1 VGLIVDKKTNLVNN
15 MIGIDRINRIPC
27 PNCGEGFVDKE
38 TTRDIDII
46 LEKRFDLFVEVRC
59 VETNNRSNRVFEQIL
74 SLFGNHVTG
83 FGKFPTTLG
92 VTNNT
97 VTYQLGQHVG
107 RDLPSVLAGWQM
119 RNVLGSGD
127 NGDFHISEF
136 VIESGNVGEG
146 KTENSDHVRRKTRV
160 DGLDAINPDKGLGE
174 ILVTFPITD
183 YVFHNLNQLYARLS
197 YNILVMDDFFKGL
210 NKEQKEAVVFGKGP
224 LLILAGA
231 GSGKTRVLTY
241 RTAYLIREKKVKP
254 EQVALL
260 TFTNKAAEEM
270 KERVKK
276 LQGKSVSLGFAG
288 TFHTFCAKLLR
299 EYGTN
304 ADINPNY
311 VIFDSDDSEAAMKKV
326 LKEMDIDPKE
336 SKPSMFLAVIGKM
349 KNDLVSL
356 SEAETSANDY
366 FRRMVVKVWK
376 AYQDK
381 LKNNNAVDFDDL
393 LVKAVALLRIERI
406 RKEINE
412 RLQWILVD
420 EYQDTNKAQFELT
433 KLLAGERQNIT
444 AVGDAAQAIYSFRGA
459 DYRNLVL
466 FKNEYPKASMVSLP
480 MNYRSTQNILDTAYG
495 VISHNTSHPTL
506 HLETTAGVGE
516 MVDFF
521 EASDER
527 DEAKYVIEQARKS
540 SAEDGQSAILYRTNA
555 QSRAFE
561 DELMRRDI
569 PYKLVGGLRF
579 YNRAEIKDL
588 IAYLRVV
595 NNPKEEI
602 SRARIEKLGKR
613 RAAIFDKWLETQST
627 KKRSGNPGKL
637 LEEIINVV
645 GFLERFDERDEDD
658 VARIE
663 NINELLAVASDYEN
677 VEKFL
682 ESAALSE
689 SDIKQHRSNAKIT
702 LMTIHAAKGLEFE
715 TVFVVGLEEGLF
727 PHSRSMLSGEKEEI
741 EEERRLMYV
750 AMTRAKIKLTLSWA
764 RSRLVFGGR
773 HSSIPSRFLSE
784 IPEKHLKKIG
794 EVRDVERKM
803 SPKTS
808 DLDEFGEK
816 KRIIVQDW
824 EIAEATKD
832 DFAEIDNW

>member
-1 VGLIVDKKTNLVNN
+1 LIT
-15 MIGIDRINRIPC
+15 
-27 PNCGEGFVDKE
+27 
-38 TTRDIDII
+38 
-46 LEKRFDLFVEVRC
+46 
-59 VETNNRSNRVFEQIL
+59 
-74 SLFGNHVTG
+74 
-83 FGKFPTTLG
+83 FP
-92 VTNNT
+92 VAN
-97 VTYQLGQHVG
+97 
-107 RDLPSVLAGWQM
+107 
-119 RNVLGSGD
+119 NVL
-127 NGDFHISEF
+127 H
-136 VIESGNVGEG
+136 
-146 KTENSDHVRRKTRV
+146 
-160 DGLDAINPDKGLGE
+160 GLS
-174 ILVTFPITD
+174 
-183 YVFHNLNQLYARLS
+183 QLYANFAIQ
-197 YNILVMDDFFKGL
+197 YIGMDEFLKDL
-210 NKEQKEAVVFGKGP
+210 NKEQKEAVVYGKGP

-241 RTAYLIREKKVKP
+241 RTAYLIQKMGVSP
-254 EQVALL
+254 ESIALL

-270 KERVKK
+270 RQRVKA
-276 LQGKSVSLGFAG
+276 LGGKAGALGFAG

-299 EYGTN
+299 EYGSN
-304 ADINPNY
+304 AGVNQNF
-311 VIFDSDDSEAAMKKV
+311 VIFDSDDSESVMKKV
-326 LKEMDIDPKE
+326 MKELDIDPKE
-336 SKPSMFLAVIGKM
+336 SKPAMFLSVISKM

-356 SEAETSANDY
+356 TEAESAAGDY
-366 FRRMVVKVWK
+366 FRRMVVKVWR

-393 LVKAVALLRIERI
+393 LVKAVSLLKIDRI
-406 RKEINE
+406 REEINE

-433 KLLAGERQNIT
+433 KLLAGKRQNIT

-466 FKNEYPKASMVSLP
+466 FESEYPKASMVSLP

-495 VISHNTSHPTL
+495 VISNNTSHPTL
-506 HLETTAGVGE
+506 HLETTEGSGE

-521 EASDER
+521 EAGDER
-527 DEAKYVIEQARKS
+527 DEAKYVVEQARKI
-540 SAEDGQSAILYRTNA
+540 SAEDGMVAILYRTNA
-555 QSRAFE
+555 QSRSFE

-588 IAYLRVV
+588 VAYLRVL
-595 NNPKEEI
+595 NNPEEEI

-613 RAAIFDKWLETQST
+613 RADVFDKWLAGKTDKE
-627 KKRSGNPGKL
+627 KMGNPGKL
-637 LEEIINVV
+637 LEEIINAV

-663 NINELLAVASDYEN
+663 NINELLAVASDFPN

-689 SDIKQHRSNAKIT
+689 SEIKQHKSNAKIT
-702 LMTIHAAKGLEFE
+702 LMTVHAAKGLEFE

-727 PHSRSMLSGEKEEI
+727 PHSRSMLSGQKEEI

-750 AMTRAKIKLTLSWA
+750 AMTRAKKKLTLSWA

-784 IPEKHLKKIG
+784 IPEKLLKRIG
-794 EVRDVERKM
+794 GVREIDRKM
-803 SPKTS
+803 SKPAPMV
-808 DLDEFGEK
+808 DEFGEK

>member
-1 VGLIVDKKTNLVNN
+1 
-15 MIGIDRINRIPC
+15 MI
-27 PNCGEGFVDKE
+27 
-38 TTRDIDII
+38 T
-46 LEKRFDLFVEVRC
+46 
-59 VETNNRSNRVFEQIL
+59 
-74 SLFGNHVTG
+74 
-83 FGKFPTTLG
+83 FP
-92 VTNNT
+92 VTN
-97 VTYQLGQHVG
+97 Y
-107 RDLPSVLAGWQM
+107 VLHC
-119 RNVLGSGD
+119 LS
-127 NGDFHISEF
+127 
-136 VIESGNVGEG
+136 
-146 KTENSDHVRRKTRV
+146 
-160 DGLDAINPDKGLGE
+160 
-174 ILVTFPITD
+174 
-183 YVFHNLNQLYARLS
+183 QLYAKFPLQ
-197 YNILVMDDFFKGL
+197 YIGMTDFLKGL
-210 NKEQKEAVVFGKGP
+210 NKEQTAAVTFGKGP

-231 GSGKTRVLTY
+231 GSGKTRVLTF
-241 RTAYLIREKKVKP
+241 RTAYLIQEMEVEPSKI
-254 EQVALL
+254 ALL

-270 KERVKK
+270 RQRVKG
-276 LQGKSVSLGFAG
+276 LGGKAADLGFAG

-299 EYGTN
+299 EYGQN
-304 ADINPNY
+304 VGVMPNY

-326 LKEMDIDPKE
+326 LKELDIDPKE
-336 SKPSMFLAVIGKM
+336 SKPGMFLSVISKM
-349 KNDLVSL
+349 KNDLVGVA
-356 SEAETSANDY
+356 EAETAAGDY
-366 FRRMVVKVWK
+366 FRRIVVKVWK
-376 AYQDK
+376 AYQEK

-393 LVKAVALLRIERI
+393 LVKAVALLKIDRVRE
-406 RKEINE
+406 EINE

-420 EYQDTNKAQFELT
+420 EYQDTNRAQFELT
-433 KLLAGERQNIT
+433 KLLAGEKQNIT

-466 FKNEYPKASMVSLP
+466 FKTEYPTASIVSLP

-506 HLETTAGVGE
+506 HLETTAGKGE
-516 MVDFF
+516 MIDFF
-521 EASDER
+521 EAGDER
-527 DEAKYVIEQARKS
+527 DEAKYVVEQARKIS
-540 SAEDGQSAILYRTNA
+540 SEDGMVAILYRTNA
-555 QSRAFE
+555 QSRSFE

-613 RAAIFDKWLETQST
+613 RADTFDKWLE
-627 KKRSGNPGKL
+627 KKTDEDKKENPGKL

-645 GFLERFDERDEDD
+645 GFLERFDERDEED

-677 VEKFL
+677 IEKFL

-689 SDIKQHRSNAKIT
+689 SEIKQHKSNAKIT
-702 LMTIHAAKGLEFE
+702 LMTVHAAKGLEFE

-741 EEERRLMYV
+741 EEERRLIYV
-750 AMTRAKIKLTLSWA
+750 AMTRAKTKLTLSWA

-784 IPEKHLKKIG
+784 IPENLLKKVG
-794 EVRDVERKM
+794 GVREVERKM
-803 SPKTS
+803 SRIAP
-808 DLDEFGEK
+808 DADEFGDK

-824 EIAEATKD
+824 EIAEATKN
-832 DFAEIDNW
+832 DFDEIDNW

>member
-1 VGLIVDKKTNLVNN
+1 MD
-15 MIGIDRINRIPC
+15 
-27 PNCGEGFVDKE
+27 
-38 TTRDIDII
+38 
-46 LEKRFDLFVEVRC
+46 
-59 VETNNRSNRVFEQIL
+59 
-74 SLFGNHVTG
+74 
-83 FGKFPTTLG
+83 
-92 VTNNT
+92 
-97 VTYQLGQHVG
+97 
-107 RDLPSVLAGWQM
+107 
-119 RNVLGSGD
+119 
-127 NGDFHISEF
+127 EF
-136 VIESGNVGEG
+136 L
-146 KTENSDHVRRKTRV
+146 KD
-160 DGLDAINPDKGLGE
+160 
-174 ILVTFPITD
+174 
-183 YVFHNLNQLYARLS
+183 
-197 YNILVMDDFFKGL
+197 L
-210 NKEQKEAVVFGKGP
+210 NKEQKRAVIYGKGP

-241 RTAYLIREKKVKP
+241 RTAYLIQKMGVAP
-254 EQVALL
+254 ESIALL

-270 KERVKK
+270 RQRVKA
-276 LQGKSVSLGFAG
+276 LGGKAGSLGFAG

-299 EYGTN
+299 EYGLN
-304 ADINPNY
+304 AGVNQNF
-311 VIFDSDDSEAAMKKV
+311 VIFDSDDSESVMKKV
-326 LKEMDIDPKE
+326 LKELDIDPKE
-336 SKPSMFLAVIGKM
+336 SKPAMFLSVISKM

-356 SEAETSANDY
+356 TDAETTAGDY
-366 FRRMVVKVWK
+366 FRRMVMKVWR

-381 LKNNNAVDFDDL
+381 LKSNNAVDFDDL
-393 LVKAVALLRIERI
+393 LVKAVSLLKIDRI
-406 RKEINE
+406 REEINE

-433 KLLAGERQNIT
+433 KLLAGTKQNIT

-466 FKNEYPKASMVSLP
+466 FESEYPKAAMVSLP
-480 MNYRSTQNILDTAYG
+480 TNYRSTQNILDTAYG
-495 VISHNTSHPTL
+495 VISNNTTHPTI
-506 HLETTAGVGE
+506 HLETTEGCGE

-521 EASDER
+521 EAGDER
-527 DEAKYVIEQARKS
+527 DEAKYVVEQARKIS
-540 SAEDGQSAILYRTNA
+540 SIDGVVAILYRTNA

-588 IAYLRVV
+588 VAYLRVL
-595 NNPKEEI
+595 NNPEEEI

-613 RAAIFDKWLETQST
+613 RADVFDKWLAGKTDKE
-627 KKRSGNPGKL
+627 KMGNPGKL
-637 LEEIINVV
+637 LEEIINAV

-663 NINELLAVASDYEN
+663 NINELLAVASDFPN

-689 SDIKQHRSNAKIT
+689 SEIKQHKSNAKIT
-702 LMTIHAAKGLEFE
+702 LMTVHAAKGLEFE

-727 PHSRSMLSGEKEEI
+727 PHSRSILLGQKEEI

-750 AMTRAKIKLTLSWA
+750 AMTRAKKKLTLSWA

-784 IPEKHLKKIG
+784 IPEKLLKKVGG
-794 EVRDVERKM
+794 EREMERKA
-803 SPKTS
+803 SKPAPL
-808 DLDEFGEK
+808 LDEFGEK

>member
-1 VGLIVDKKTNLVNN
+1 MD
-15 MIGIDRINRIPC
+15 
-27 PNCGEGFVDKE
+27 
-38 TTRDIDII
+38 
-46 LEKRFDLFVEVRC
+46 
-59 VETNNRSNRVFEQIL
+59 
-74 SLFGNHVTG
+74 
-83 FGKFPTTLG
+83 
-92 VTNNT
+92 
-97 VTYQLGQHVG
+97 
-107 RDLPSVLAGWQM
+107 
-119 RNVLGSGD
+119 
-127 NGDFHISEF
+127 EF
-136 VIESGNVGEG
+136 L
-146 KTENSDHVRRKTRV
+146 KD
-160 DGLDAINPDKGLGE
+160 
-174 ILVTFPITD
+174 
-183 YVFHNLNQLYARLS
+183 
-197 YNILVMDDFFKGL
+197 L
-210 NKEQKEAVVFGKGP
+210 NKEQKEAVIYGKGP

-241 RTAYLIREKKVKP
+241 RTAYLIQKMGVAP
-254 EQVALL
+254 ESIALL

-270 KERVKK
+270 RQRVKA
-276 LQGKSVSLGFAG
+276 LGGKAGSLGFAG

-299 EYGTN
+299 EYGLN
-304 ADINPNY
+304 VGVNQNF
-311 VIFDSDDSEAAMKKV
+311 VIFDSDDSESVMKKV
-326 LKEMDIDPKE
+326 LKELDIDPKE
-336 SKPSMFLAVIGKM
+336 SKPAMFLSVISKM

-356 SEAETSANDY
+356 ADAETTAGDY
-366 FRRMVVKVWK
+366 FRRMVVKVWR

-381 LKNNNAVDFDDL
+381 LKSNNAVDFDDL
-393 LVKAVALLRIERI
+393 LVKAVSLLKIDRI
-406 RKEINE
+406 REEINE

-433 KLLAGERQNIT
+433 KLLAGTKQNIT

-466 FKNEYPKASMVSLP
+466 FESEYPKAAMVSLP
-480 MNYRSTQNILDTAYG
+480 TNYRSTQNILDTAYG
-495 VISHNTSHPTL
+495 VISNNTTHPTI
-506 HLETTAGVGE
+506 HLETTGGCGE

-521 EASDER
+521 EAGDER
-527 DEAKYVIEQARKS
+527 DEAKYVVEQARKIS
-540 SAEDGQSAILYRTNA
+540 SIDGVVAILYRTNA

-588 IAYLRVV
+588 VAYLRVL
-595 NNPKEEI
+595 NNPEEEI

-613 RAAIFDKWLETQST
+613 RADVFDKWLAGKTDKE
-627 KKRSGNPGKL
+627 KSGNPGKL
-637 LEEIINVV
+637 LEEIINAV

-663 NINELLAVASDYEN
+663 NINELLAVASDFPN

-689 SDIKQHRSNAKIT
+689 SEIKQHKSNAKIT
-702 LMTIHAAKGLEFE
+702 LMTVHAAKGLEFE

-727 PHSRSMLSGEKEEI
+727 PHSRSILLGQKEEI
-741 EEERRLMYV
+741 EEERRLVYV
-750 AMTRAKIKLTLSWA
+750 AMTRAKKKLTLSWA

-773 HSSIPSRFLSE
+773 HNSIPSRFLSE
-784 IPEKHLKKIG
+784 IPEKLLKKVGG
-794 EVRDVERKM
+794 EREMEKRVSK
-803 SPKTS
+803 PAPL
-808 DLDEFGEK
+808 LDEFGEK

>member
-1 VGLIVDKKTNLVNN
+1 
-15 MIGIDRINRIPC
+15 
-27 PNCGEGFVDKE
+27 
-38 TTRDIDII
+38 
-46 LEKRFDLFVEVRC
+46 
-59 VETNNRSNRVFEQIL
+59 L
-74 SLFGNHVTG
+74 S
-83 FGKFPTTLG
+83 
-92 VTNNT
+92 
-97 VTYQLGQHVG
+97 
-107 RDLPSVLAGWQM
+107 
-119 RNVLGSGD
+119 
-127 NGDFHISEF
+127 
-136 VIESGNVGEG
+136 
-146 KTENSDHVRRKTRV
+146 
-160 DGLDAINPDKGLGE
+160 
-174 ILVTFPITD
+174 
-183 YVFHNLNQLYARLS
+183 QLYAMFAIQ
-197 YNILVMDDFFKGL
+197 YIGMADFLTEL
-210 NKEQKEAVVFGKGP
+210 NKEQKEAVTFGKGP

-241 RTAYLIREKKVKP
+241 RTAYLIQEMKVEP
-254 EQVALL
+254 QQIALL

-270 KERVKK
+270 RQRVKA
-276 LQGKSVSLGFAG
+276 LGGKANALGFAG

-299 EYGTN
+299 EYGMN
-304 ADINPNY
+304 VGVNPNF
-311 VIFDSDDSEAAMKKV
+311 VIFDSDDSEATMKRA
-326 LKEMDIDPKE
+326 LKELSIDPKE
-336 SKPSMFLAVIGKM
+336 SKPGMFLAVISKM

-356 SEAETSANDY
+356 TEAESSANDY
-366 FRRMVVKVWK
+366 FRRMVMKVWK
-376 AYQDK
+376 TYQEK

-393 LVKAVALLRIERI
+393 LVKAVALLKIDRVRE
-406 RKEINE
+406 EINKRYE
-412 RLQWILVD
+412 WILVD
-420 EYQDTNKAQFELT
+420 EYQDTNRAQFELT
-433 KLLAGERQNIT
+433 KQLAGKKQNIT

-466 FKNEYPKASMVSLP
+466 FKSEYPKAEMVSLP

-495 VISHNTSHPTL
+495 VISHNTTHPTL
-506 HLETTAGVGE
+506 HLETIEGKGE
-516 MVDFF
+516 MVNFF
-521 EASDER
+521 EAGDER
-527 DEAKYVIEQARKS
+527 DEAKYVVEQARKIS
-540 SAEDGQSAILYRTNA
+540 SEDGMVAILYRTNA

-595 NNPKEEI
+595 NNPQEEI

-613 RAAIFDKWLETQST
+613 RADIFDKWLETKSVEE
-627 KKRSGNPGKL
+627 KSGNPGKL

-689 SDIKQHRSNAKIT
+689 SEIKQHKSNAKIT
-702 LMTIHAAKGLEFE
+702 LMTVHAAKGLEFE

-750 AMTRAKIKLTLSWA
+750 AMTRAKNKLTLSWA

-784 IPEKHLKKIG
+784 IPEQLLKKVG
-794 EVRDVERKM
+794 GVREVERKM
-803 SPKTS
+803 TKPA
-808 DLDEFGEK
+808 LHVDEFGEK

-824 EIAEATKD
+824 EVAEATKD